1 MTHLLDTDTCIHLLR
16 GDEAVVSRARKQ
28 SPGDLAI
35 SAITHYELLYGAERC
50 PADWQIHE
58 NSKIER
64 LLQVL
69 TILPF
74 SHTTSAHAAKL
85 RATLG
90 RAGKPIGPM
99 DLLIAATALE
109 FQLPIV
115 TGNLREFQKVPGLTC
130 ETWKA

>member
-1 MTHLLDTDTCIHLLR
+1 MTCLLDTDTCIHLLR
-16 GDEAVVSRARKQ
+16 GDVTVVSRARKQ

-50 PADWQIHE
+50 PADWQAHESSRIH
-58 NSKIER
+58 R

-85 RATLG
+85 RATLDK
-90 RAGKPIGPM
+90 AGTPIGPM
-99 DLLIAATALE
+99 DLLIASTALE
-109 FQLPIV
+109 FKLPLV
-115 TGNLREFQKVPGLTC
+115 TGNLREFQKVPGLIC
-130 ETWKA
+130 ETWKT

>member
-1 MTHLLDTDTCIHLLR
+1 MTHLLDTDTCILLLR

-50 PADWQIHE
+50 PTDWQARE
-58 NSKIER
+58 SSKIQR
-64 LLQVL
+64 LLQIL

-74 SHTTSAHAAKL
+74 SHTTSAHAANL
-85 RATLG
+85 RATLSK
-90 RAGKPIGPM
+90 AGPPIGPM

-109 FQLPIV
+109 FQMPLV
-115 TGNLREFQKVPGLTC
+115 SGNLREFQKVPGLSC
-130 ETWKA
+130 VTWKA

>member
-1 MTHLLDTDTCIHLLR
+1 MTHLLDTDTCILLLR

-35 SAITHYELLYGAERC
+35 SAITHYELLYGAKRC
-50 PADWQIHE
+50 PANWQIHE
-58 NSKIER
+58 SSKIER

-85 RATLG
+85 RAALG
-90 RAGKPIGPM
+90 KAGTPIGPM

-109 FQLPIV
+109 FQLPLV